1 MDILDKLRGGDLRS
15 TGNADTVAE
24 EIANNPELFK
34 VVFNGLYDDDP
45 VVRMRSADA
54 VEKATK
60 KRHELLAGYSLKIIS
75 ILKSVDQQE
84 VCWHMAQISPRL
96 DLTKSEN
103 EQIIDL
109 LERLLSHKSK
119 IVRVSA
125 MDALASFAER
135 DKAIVDEVKEI
146 IKAQMESGVPS
157 ILSRGRKLLQRLERR
172 I

>member
-1 MDILDKLRGGDLRS
+1 MTDILDKLRGGDLRS
-15 TGNADTVAE
+15 TGNADAVAE

-34 VVFNGLYDDDP
+34 VVFNGLYADDP

-54 VEKATK
+54 VAKATK
-60 KRHELLAGYSLKIIS
+60 KRHELLAGYSSKIIF
-75 ILKSVDQQE
+75 ILESVDQQE

-96 DLTKSEN
+96 DLTKIEN
-103 EQIIDL
+103 EQIVEL
-109 LERLLSHKSK
+109 LKGLLSHKSK

-135 DKAIVDEVKEI
+135 DKTLVDEVKEI

-157 ILSRGRKLLQRLERR
+157 ILSRGRKLLQRLER